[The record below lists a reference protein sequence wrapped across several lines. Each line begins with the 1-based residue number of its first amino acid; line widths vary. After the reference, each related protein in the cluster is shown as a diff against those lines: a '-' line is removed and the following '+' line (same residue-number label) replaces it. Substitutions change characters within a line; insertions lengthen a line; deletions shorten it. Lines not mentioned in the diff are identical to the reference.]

1 MKNLYLLLLFLI
13 LTNSTRS
20 QTSLNDTNVVNGL
33 YSILIEY
40 EGCYNELEILDREVR
55 NLLAQVNQQGNIIEI
70 MRSDSSTQRE
80 MNIAIKESYE
90 NKLAKQEKQAKKE
103 KRKKFWT
110 GTAIGAGII
119 IVGEA
124 VALIFLLK

>member
-1 MKNLYLLLLFLI
+1 M
-13 LTNSTRS
+13 
-20 QTSLNDTNVVNGL
+20 VNGL